1 MTYVGAVRAA
11 LDGVGDPE
19 RAAQQRA
26 YMKSELPYVGLG
38 SPALKALLRPLLAE
52 HRFVDRAQWEAAVL
66 ELWED
71 AEHREEWYAAIALLR
86 HRSYRTWL
94 DPDLLPLL
102 ELLVRTGAWW
112 DVVDE
117 IAAHP
122 VGQVLLD
129 HRADATPVVERWSV
143 DATSLWV
150 RRTAMLAQLRHR
162 EHIDTDLLARVLV
175 ANLDDTT
182 YGREFFVRKA
192 LGWALRQHARTDPG
206 WVGSFVATY
215 DDRLSGLSRREALK
229 HLGRSRAHRT
239 LPGPV

>member
-11 LDGVGDPE
+11 LAGAGDPE
-19 RAAQQRA
+19 RAAQQQA

-38 SPALKALLRPLLAE
+38 SPALKALLRPLLVE

-86 HRSYRTWL
+86 HRSYRAWL
-94 DPDLLPLL
+94 DPDLMPLL
-102 ELLVRTGAWW
+102 EQLVRTGAWW

-129 HRADATPVVERWSV
+129 HRADATPVIERWSV
-143 DATSLWV
+143 DPGSLWV

-162 EHIDTDLLARVLV
+162 EQTDTDLLERVLL
-175 ANLDDTT
+175 ANLDDTA

-192 LGWALRQHARTDPG
+192 VGWALRQHARTDAA
-206 WVGSFVATY
+206 WVLTFVGTHA
-215 DDRLSGLSRREALK
+215 DRLSGLSRREALK
-229 HLGRSRAHRT
+229 HL
-239 LPGPV
+239 

>member
-11 LDGVGDPE
+11 LAEAGDPA
-19 RAAQQRA
+19 RAAQQQA

-38 SPALKALLRPLLAE
+38 SPALKALLRPLLVE

-86 HRSYRTWL
+86 HRAYRAWL

-102 ELLVRTGAWW
+102 EQLVRTGAWW

-129 HRADATPVVERWSV
+129 HRADATPVIERWSV
-143 DATSLWV
+143 DPDSLWV
-150 RRTAMLAQLRHR
+150 RRTAMLAQLRH
-162 EHIDTDLLARVLV
+162 AR
-175 ANLDDTT
+175 ADRHRPAASGCWSPTSTT
-182 YGREFFVRKA
+182 RRTAASSSCARRSAGRCASTRG
-192 LGWALRQHARTDPG
+192 LIRR
-206 WVGSFVATY
+206 GS
-215 DDRLSGLSRREALK
+215 
-229 HLGRSRAHRT
+229 
-239 LPGPV
+239 

>member
-11 LDGVGDPE
+11 FAVAGDPQ
-19 RAAQQRA
+19 RAAQQQA

-38 SPALKALLRPLLAE
+38 SPALKALLRPLLVE

-86 HRSYRTWL
+86 HRSYRAWL

-102 ELLVRTGAWW
+102 EQLVRTGAWW

-129 HRADATPVVERWSV
+129 QRADVTPVIERWSV
-143 DATSLWV
+143 DPDSLWV

-162 EHIDTDLLARVLV
+162 EQTDTDLLERVLV
-175 ANLDDTT
+175 ANLDDTA

-192 LGWALRQHARTDPG
+192 LGWALPQHARTDAA
-206 WVGSFVATY
+206 WVLAFARTHA
-215 DDRLSGLSRREALK
+215 DRLSGLSRREALK
-229 HLGRSRAHRT
+229 HL
-239 LPGPV
+239 